1 MTDGLDFETF
11 LLFFTGKGDRMEF
24 AYNVTKYFE
33 DKGITDK
40 EAFTRFVG
48 RTMMQEEIT
57 EKLMEWLKDADPEL
71 FTRLEE
77 MFPEPAPK
85 REGNVVQFPH

>member
-1 MTDGLDFETF
+1 MKDELDFETF
-11 LLFFTGKGDRMEF
+11 LLFFTGKGERMEF

-33 DKGITDK
+33 DKGINDRDGFAK
-40 EAFTRFVG
+40 FVR

-71 FTRLEE
+71 FSRLEE

-85 REGNVVQFPH
+85 MEGNVVQFPH